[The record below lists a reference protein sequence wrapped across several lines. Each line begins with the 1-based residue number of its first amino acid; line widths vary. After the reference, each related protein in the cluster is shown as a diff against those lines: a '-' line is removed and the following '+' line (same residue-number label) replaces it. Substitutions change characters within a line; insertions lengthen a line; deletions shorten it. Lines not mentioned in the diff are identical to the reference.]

1 MVSDSHASK
10 QQALVLFEYEAEQYA
25 TSRAQESGF
34 RDQLAIVLRMLA
46 GRQGRILDIGCAAGA
61 EIPAL
66 REMHLRVVGLD
77 FSASMLRYAWQRFS
91 ADSDVMFCQGDA
103 EFVPFRS
110 ASFDHV
116 TCLGVMEYLPSYR
129 PALREISRVLRPGGL
144 AVFSLPSRI
153 SPYYLTTQISDLVV
167 GPSWRVLKR
176 LAGRRTLP
184 TRPALGHSPNS
195 CVPWGFRRLLRQ
207 FGMEPH
213 QSAFSN
219 FFVHPLD
226 RISPAGHDRLAA
238 FLERFSCS
246 AIIGWTG
253 SQYLVSARKK

>member
-1 MVSDSHASK
+1 MVSDSHALR
-10 QQALVLFEYEAEQYA
+10 QQVLALFEYEAKHYA

-46 GRQGRILDIGCAAGA
+46 SRQGRILDIGCAAGA
-61 EIPAL
+61 GIPAL
-66 REMHLRVVGLD
+66 REIHLRVVGLD
-77 FSASMLRYAWQRFS
+77 FSASMLRYALPSFS
-91 ADSDVMFCQGDA
+91 ADANVVFCQGDI

-110 ASFDHV
+110 ASFDLI
-116 TCLGVMEYLPSYR
+116 TCLGVMEYLPDYR
-129 PALREISRVLRPGGL
+129 PSLREISRVLRPGGL
-144 AVFSLPSRI
+144 AVFSIPSRI

-167 GPSWRVLKR
+167 GPSWRALKR
-176 LAGRRTLP
+176 LAGRRPPPSRP
-184 TRPALGHSPNS
+184 TLGHSPNS
-195 CVPWGFRRLLRQ
+195 CVPWEFRRLLRQ

-226 RISPAGHDRLAA
+226 RISPASHDRLAG
-238 FLERFSCS
+238 FLERFSSS

-253 SQYLVSARKK
+253 SQYLVSALKK